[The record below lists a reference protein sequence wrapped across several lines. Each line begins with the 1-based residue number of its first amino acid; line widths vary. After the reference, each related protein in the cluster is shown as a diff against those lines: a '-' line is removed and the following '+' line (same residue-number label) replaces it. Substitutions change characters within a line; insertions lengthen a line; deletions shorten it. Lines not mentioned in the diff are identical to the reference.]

1 MNRTLLLILCDFLLL
16 NLLAL
21 TRWEQAE
28 PPPPAQAGTPAVST
42 SAGAASREDDLLAAM
57 KVSLADER
65 ASRERLARDLTSAEE
80 QVRAREANLSQA
92 EAERTRL
99 GADLESTRRT
109 AEKVARRADASAE
122 EAAAS
127 KDRLAAVQRELDE
140 KRREAEEQQR
150 RVAGLEREQAQAR
163 ERIEGLSVAVRVAEQ
178 EKLLLRETSESLR
191 SQVAAEREE
200 RLKVQQAT
208 TELAQGV
215 GQLAEKSTE
224 LSREIRENRPVNANT
239 LFNEFLAN
247 RVQTRFTAARA
258 TFLGPVTRNVDS
270 RTLLVSDG
278 QATYAVLH
286 VDDTPLA
293 LRESA
298 VDWERLTA
306 EFGRE
311 ERRLGAA
318 QLGFLALD
326 PRIVVL
332 PVTPEQV
339 QALGAKVYR
348 TATDPFRFPEA
359 VLIANGGAGYGE
371 VPFKLD
377 PVSARHV
384 RMDNRLMRR
393 VLGEFSPSRGDLVLG
408 KSGELLGIMVN
419 SDYCVVLDSFALSQ
433 VIALGAIAP
442 DQPTGPKLEDLNRR
456 WRSLPERL
464 R

>member
-21 TRWEQAE
+21 TRWEQAQ
-28 PPPPAQAGTPAVST
+28 PPAPAPAAVPAASAG
-42 SAGAASREDDLLAAM
+42 AGAASRETDLLAAM
-57 KVSLADER
+57 KASLADER
-65 ASRERLARDLTSAEE
+65 ASREQLARTLTSAEE
-80 QVRAREANLSQA
+80 QARAREASLSQV
-92 EAERTRL
+92 EAERSRL
-99 GADLESTRRT
+99 GTDLEATRRS
-109 AEKVARRADASAE
+109 AEEVARRAAAAAE
-122 EAAAS
+122 EAAVS

-140 KRREAEEQQR
+140 KRREAEEKQ
-150 RVAGLEREQAQAR
+150 
-163 ERIEGLSVAVRVAEQ
+163 
-178 EKLLLRETSESLR
+178 LLRETSETLR

-247 RVQTRFTAARA
+247 RVQTQFTAFRR
-258 TFLGPVTRNVDS
+258 TFLGPVTRTLDS
-270 RTLLVSDG
+270 RTLLVTDG

-286 VDDTPLA
+286 IDDTPLA

-306 EFGRE
+306 EFSRAD
-311 ERRLGAA
+311 RRLGAT
-318 QLGFLALD
+318 QLGFLSLD

-348 TATDPFRFPEA
+348 TAVDPFRFPEA

-377 PVSARHV
+377 PGSTHHV
-384 RMDNRLMRR
+384 RMDNRLVRR
-393 VLGEFSPSRGDLVLG
+393 VLGEFTPSRGDLVLG

-419 SDYCVVLDSFALSQ
+419 SEYCVVLDAFALSQ
-433 VIALGAIAP
+433 VIALGAIAV
-442 DQPTGPKLEDLNRR
+442 DQPTGPKLQDLNRR
-456 WRSLPERL
+456 WRGLPLRL
-464 R
+464 Q